1 MISPAQK
8 RFRSGLLAACICA
21 LHPFSSAFAQNG
33 SSSAAPFDMSPE
45 GGAMTA
51 PAAPLPSISIPAIEG
66 GGTTASDNN
75 IRPWRRYII
84 PFDLL
89 TLQGEADRHSWTINL
104 TAEEASAPAQLN
116 LGYQSAILVAP
127 ETSSF
132 TVSLNNVELVKQAI
146 RATGDLGELHIDVPQ
161 GLLRSGANA
170 LTISVQQ
177 RHRTDCTIEST
188 YELWTNIDP
197 AKSYLTFDLPSDA
210 SIRKHGLLTKEDIQA
225 IGVNEKGSTHF
236 NLVAPGAGSGDSGI
250 SLLKLSQA
258 LALMSNMPNQIFAIE
273 KTLHPTL
280 IHQDGV
286 RSGELTVLIGTD
298 TQLASAF
305 NDLRIAPSEADA
317 GPIRFVSN
325 QETGERFLLIG
336 GINAREVEQN
346 IQHLVAQAEGAGDGQ
361 RTTIHTRNWQ
371 LPNAKI
377 LYDAT
382 SLPFAELG
390 VNTQQFSGRR
400 LREQFTI
407 GIPADFYAEAYG
419 SVTILLDAA
428 YSPEVLPGS
437 HIDIYVNGDIAT
449 TVPITN
455 EGGGVMK
462 QLPIKVTMNH
472 FRPGLN
478 TISLEA
484 VLMTDADKSCI
495 VGGISSNTPRF
506 ALFDTSKFVMPSFA
520 RLDQAPDLSAT
531 AGMGYP
537 YATSANETTVFA
549 DMNDTNVLS
558 AAANVMAR
566 LAVSSGHPLKLKS
579 GDTREDLRNGHAL
592 FIDAIS
598 HMDPAILT
606 QAGIDP
612 QSRSTWSGDD
622 VDDNIER
629 NHSFTLNDWQAQLQT
644 GWYARLQG
652 FFQRMGDAFNLSGS
666 GFILSPDSDSSFNPP
681 LATSLVTA
689 QGMDPDKE
697 RVWTVVTAKDTVGLR
712 KSVEMLVREAN
723 WRRLD
728 GRLSAFDDNAQAA
741 EVVPATKVTYMA
753 LHSLSFENLRLVA
766 TNWFSK
772 NGLFYVIAVVTALVL
787 LGLSTSALLAHSGRR
802 EDEE

>member
-8 RFRSGLLAACICA
+8 RLRSGLLAACICA
-21 LHPFSSAFAQNG
+21 LYPFSPAFAQSG

-45 GGAMTA
+45 GGVITA
-51 PAAPLPSISIPAIEG
+51 PPAPPSSISIPAIEG
-66 GGTTASDNN
+66 EDTAASSVN

-84 PFDLL
+84 PFDILI
-89 TLQGEADRHSWTINL
+89 LQGEADRHSWIINL
-104 TAEEASAPAQLN
+104 TAEEASAPAQLD

-132 TVSLNNVELVKQAI
+132 TVSLNNVELVNRAI
-146 RATGDLGELHIDVPQ
+146 RSTGDPGELRIDVPQ
-161 GLLRSGANA
+161 GLLRSGANTF
-170 LTISVQQ
+170 TISVQQ

-197 AKSYLTFDLPSDA
+197 AKSYLTFDLPSDV
-210 SIRKHGLLTKEDIQA
+210 SIRKHGFLTREDIQA

-236 NLVAPGAGSGDSGI
+236 NLVAPGAENRDSAI

-258 LALMSNMPNQIFAIE
+258 LALMSSMPNQIFAIE

-298 TQLASAF
+298 AQLASAF
-305 NDLRIAPSEADA
+305 NDLRIAPGEADA
-317 GPIRFVSN
+317 GPVRFVTN

-336 GINAREVEQN
+336 GVNKREVEQN
-346 IQHLVAQAEGAGDGQ
+346 IERLVAQVEEVDDGQ
-361 RTTIHTRNWQ
+361 RTTILTGNWQ
-371 LPNAKI
+371 LPNAQI
-377 LYDAT
+377 LYDAA

-390 VNTQQFSGRR
+390 VDTQQFGGRR
-400 LREQFTI
+400 LRDQFTI
-407 GIPADFYAEAYG
+407 GIPADFYARAYG
-419 SVTILLDAA
+419 SATILLDAA

-462 QLPIKVTMNH
+462 QLPVKVTMNH

-484 VLMTDADKSCI
+484 VLMTDADESCV
-495 VGGISSNTPRF
+495 VGGISSNMPRF

-520 RLDQAPDLSAT
+520 RLDRAPDLSAT

-537 YATSANETTVFA
+537 YATSVNETTVFA

-558 AAANVMAR
+558 AAANVVAR

-579 GDTREDLRNGHAL
+579 GDTSDDLRNGHAL

-598 HMDPAILT
+598 QMDPAILT
-606 QAGIDP
+606 WAGIDP
-612 QSRSTWSGDD
+612 QSRSTWSGDN
-622 VDDNIER
+622 VDENVER
-629 NHSFTLNDWQAQLQT
+629 NQNYTLNDWQAQFQT

-652 FFQRMGDAFNLSGS
+652 FFRRMSEAFNLSGS
-666 GFILSPDSDSSFNPP
+666 GFTLRSDSGSPFNPP

-689 QGMDPDKE
+689 QGIDPDKE
-697 RVWTVVTAKDTVGLR
+697 RVWTVVTAKDAVNLR
-712 KSVEMLVREAN
+712 KSVEMLVRAAN
-723 WRRLD
+723 WGRLD
-728 GRLSAFDDNAQAA
+728 GRLTAFDDNAQVA
-741 EVVPATKVTYMA
+741 EVVPATKITYIA
-753 LHSLSFENLRLVA
+753 LPSLSFKNLRLVV
-766 TNWFSK
+766 TNWFSR
-772 NGLFYVIAVVTALVL
+772 NGLFYVIAVVISLVL

-802 EDEE
+802 EGKE